1 MKDGNFFP
9 SIPLAYRLRPE
20 SFDEFIGQERI
31 TSKDS
36 ILLTSIES
44 SNIPSMILYGPPGS
58 GKTTLA
64 YLIARSLN
72 ADFYQISAVDSGVKD
87 VRKIIDKAEAAK
99 SGGKKSIL
107 FIDEIHRFNKAQ
119 QDALLPAV
127 ESGTLTLI
135 GATTENPFLE
145 IIRPLISRCLI
156 LVLEPLSD
164 SHLRKILER
173 ALKHEKGLQGRF
185 EIEEEALERIIK
197 QSNGDARRALNILEG
212 AARIA
217 YGQKRSLI
225 TSADIEKVLEITAFY
240 YDKGGDYHYDFASAF
255 IKSMRA
261 SDPDA
266 ALVYMLRMIE
276 AGEDPKFI
284 ARRMVI
290 FASEDIGNADPLA
303 LLIAVA
309 AFEAVEKVG
318 LPECAINLSHAAI
331 YLSLAPKSNA
341 SYLAYKKVIEDLKK
355 KPEITV
361 PRKLRDSHYPGAS
374 FLGHGKGY
382 RYPHDY
388 EGHFYPESLLP
399 EELKGKIYY
408 SPTDQG
414 FEKKLKER
422 LERLREMVRKKGS
435 ET

>member
-44 SNIPSMILYGPPGS
+44 GNIPSMILYGPPGS

-127 ESGTLTLI
+127 ESGTITLI

>member
-1 MKDGNFFP
+1 MKSGGLFSDT
-9 SIPLAYRLRPE
+9 PLAYRLRPE
-20 SFDEFIGQERI
+20 SFDEFVGQEKLLSRNSILI
-31 TSKDS
+31 TS
-36 ILLTSIES
+36 LES
-44 SNIPSMILYGPPGS
+44 GNLPSLILYGPPGS

-64 YLIARSLN
+64 YLIAKSLN

-87 VRKIIDKAEAAK
+87 IRKVIEKAANAQTE
-99 SGGKKSIL
+99 GRKSIL

-127 ESGTLTLI
+127 ESGTLILI
-135 GATTENPFLE
+135 GATTENPFFE
-145 IIRPLISRCLI
+145 IIRPLISRCMI
-156 LVLEPLSD
+156 LVLEPLTD
-164 SHLRKILER
+164 RHIRQILMR
-173 ALKHEKGLQGRF
+173 ALNHEKGLQGRF
-185 EIEEEALERIIK
+185 QLEEEAVKKIVK
-197 QSNGDARRALNILEG
+197 QSNGDARRALNILES

-217 YGQKRSLI
+217 YAERRNLI
-225 TSADIEKVLEITAFY
+225 SASDVDMVMETTAFY
-240 YDKGGDYHYDFASAF
+240 YDKSGDYHYDFASAF

-266 ALVYMLRMIE
+266 ALVYMLRMLE

-284 ARRMVI
+284 ARRMII

-318 LPECAINLSHAAI
+318 LPECAINLSHAAV

-341 SYLAYKKVIEDLKK
+341 SYIAYKRVLEDLKE
-355 KPEITV
+355 KPGLTV
-361 PRKLRDSHYPGAS
+361 PHRLRDSHYAGAS

-382 RYPHDY
+382 RYPHDF

-408 SPTDQG
+408 SPTNQG
-414 FEKKLKER
+414 FERKLKER
-422 LERLREMVRKKGS
+422 LEKLREMLKKKGS

>member
-1 MKDGNFFP
+1 M
-9 SIPLAYRLRPE
+9 
-20 SFDEFIGQERI
+20 
-31 TSKDS
+31 
-36 ILLTSIES
+36 LTSIES
-44 SNIPSMILYGPPGS
+44 GNIPSMILYGPPGS

-127 ESGTLTLI
+127 ESGTITLI